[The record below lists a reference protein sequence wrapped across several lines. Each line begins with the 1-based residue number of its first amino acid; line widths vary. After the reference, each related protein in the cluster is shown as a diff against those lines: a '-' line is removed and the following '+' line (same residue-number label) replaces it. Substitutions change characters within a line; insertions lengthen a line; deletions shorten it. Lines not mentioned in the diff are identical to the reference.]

1 MSEGT
6 TDWSD
11 RRRFLSETGT
21 GLGSVALAWLLNGG
35 LAGAAQGG
43 RVGNDPVP
51 KARRVIQVFSPGGV
65 SHVDTFDFK
74 PELER
79 RDGEPLSGK
88 GELDT
93 FFGKPGVLR
102 KSVYGFRQ
110 RGRCGAWVSDVF
122 PHLAT
127 CVDDIAFI
135 HSMVAKSP
143 AHQPA
148 CYQMNTGFT
157 LAGFPSVGSWISY
170 GLGSESDELPAFVVL
185 PDARG
190 LVNGGTANWSNGF
203 LPAQHQGM
211 PFRMELADPVANLR
225 TPSGQSEAAR
235 RAGMELITKLNRDHA
250 ARNPSDTALAARI
263 RSYELAARMQ
273 VSIPEVLDLAGESEE
288 TRRLYGMDNPVVE
301 ASARNFLLARRLIE
315 RGVRFVQVYNGGA
328 LGSPRINWDGHEDVK
343 ENHDRQAMLLDQP
356 CAALL
361 KDLKRRGLLEDTL
374 LVWTTEFGRT
384 PFAQGTGRGR
394 DHHQHA
400 FTCWIAGAGVR
411 PGTRIGETGEVGYRP
426 VASAVSVYDFHAT
439 ILHLLGID
447 HERLTFYHNGID
459 RRLTDVH
466 GKVVRGLIA

>member
-1 MSEGT
+1 
-6 TDWSD
+6 
-11 RRRFLSETGT
+11 
-21 GLGSVALAWLLNGG
+21 
-35 LAGAAQGG
+35 
-43 RVGNDPVP
+43 
-51 KARRVIQVFSPGGV
+51 
-65 SHVDTFDFK
+65 
-74 PELER
+74 
-79 RDGEPLSGK
+79 
-88 GELDT
+88 
-93 FFGKPGVLR
+93 
-102 KSVYGFRQ
+102 
-110 RGRCGAWVSDVF
+110 
-122 PHLAT
+122 
-127 CVDDIAFI
+127 
-135 HSMVAKSP
+135 
-143 AHQPA
+143 
-148 CYQMNTGFT
+148 
-157 LAGFPSVGSWISY
+157 
-170 GLGSESDELPAFVVL
+170 
-185 PDARG
+185 
-190 LVNGGTANWSNGF
+190 
-203 LPAQHQGM
+203 M

-411 PGTRIGETGEVGYRP
+411 PGTRIGETDEVGYRP